1 MAVDFSQLTKKKVGD
16 AKRPPA
22 LPMGNYSGIITK
34 YEFAEKNRKGVLSPI
49 VRYTL
54 KLHGPADDSVDS
66 TELQGVDLNSRQVRA
81 DFYLGD
87 DIDYI
92 LAGFLKSAGQPEGVE
107 FEEAIPAVVGTEVV
121 VEVQQYLNQR
131 TNEVENQVGNLRGAS

>member
-1 MAVDFSQLTKKKVGD
+1 MAVDFSALTRKKVGE

-34 YEFAEKNRKGVLSPI
+34 YEFGEKNRKGVLSPI

-54 KLHGPADDSVDS
+54 KLSGPADDSIEPS
-66 TELQGVDLNSRQVRA
+66 ELEGFDLSARQVRA

-92 LAGFLKSAGQPEGVE
+92 LAGFLKSAGQEEGVE
-107 FEEAIPAVVGTEVV
+107 FEEAIPAVVGMEVV
-121 VEVQQYLNQR
+121 VEVQQYLNNR
-131 TNEVENQVGNLRGAS
+131 TNETENQVGSLRGA